1 LTIVSFMFFTT
12 VFTLVYVVYF
22 EEFSGEEASVS
33 LGYALRTTDRLTPPI
48 RASKTEAPPKTRWN
62 PKMKNL
68 GMNQRNNSGRKKEKD
83 QKQSLYQLKNAR
95 NKMSYNAGRN
105 EAM

>member
-1 LTIVSFMFFTT
+1 MYLWTHRRTDGRTDRQTDKLIWGG
-12 VFTLVYVVYF
+12 LGNL
-22 EEFSGEEASVS
+22 SGEEVSVS

-68 GMNQRNNSGRKKEKD
+68 GMNQRKIPGRKKEKD
-83 QKQSLYQLKNAR
+83 QNRAR
-95 NKMSYNAGRN
+95 TNPKKRPEQNVI
-105 EAM
+105 